1 MPDDSGQAGGI
12 NARLPAPG
20 KDRAPVALKGAALTR
35 RPLHYADILLWASVF
50 SDLSFVCY

>member
-1 MPDDSGQAGGI
+1 MPDDTGLAGGLM
-12 NARLPAPG
+12 RLPAPG

-35 RPLHYADILLWASVF
+35 SPFHYADVLMGASVF

>member
-1 MPDDSGQAGGI
+1 MTPGRRRI

-35 RPLHYADILLWASVF
+35 RPFHYADVLMGASVF